1 MTSME
6 WLPFISPCVWILLI
20 LNGLALIPIPMQFK
34 RLPMT
39 KMTLI
44 LSAITLGGWLLALIA
59 FYSNTPVVYR
69 NLVALSE
76 VTLTPT
82 LFLFCAILFCQIY
95 QGKNF
100 LSFLLRKAI
109 NALALLFNLL
119 APIVSF
125 FLHLLSNDKSSDFIN
140 HENTVEKWEEWEK
153 QDSIR
158 MNLRGE
164 YMGESDLNKY

>member
-1 MTSME
+1 MTSTE
-6 WLPFISPCVWILLI
+6 WLPFISPYVWILLI

-39 KMTLI
+39 KFTLT

-59 FYSNTPVVYR
+59 FYSNTPIVYR
-69 NLVALSE
+69 NLAALSE

-82 LFLFCAILFCQIY
+82 LFLFGAILLYRIY
-95 QGKNF
+95 QGKNL
-100 LSFLLRKAI
+100 LSLLLKIAKKVLVR
-109 NALALLFNLL
+109 LFDLL
-119 APIVSF
+119 APIASI
-125 FLHLLSNDKSSDFIN
+125 FLHFLSDPKSPDLADY
-140 HENTVEKWEEWEK
+140 ENTAEKWEEWERK
-153 QDSIR
+153 DSIR